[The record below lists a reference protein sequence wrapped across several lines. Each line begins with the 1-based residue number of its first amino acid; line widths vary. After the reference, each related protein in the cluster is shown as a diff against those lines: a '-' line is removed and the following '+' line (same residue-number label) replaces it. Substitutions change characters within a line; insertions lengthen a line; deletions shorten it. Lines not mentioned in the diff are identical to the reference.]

1 MSIVVFS
8 HSDCLE
14 HIPDEQHPECPAR
27 LAAINDQLIRSGMD
41 FVLVRKDAS
50 DAPLEAIYKAHTKEH
65 VDFVFAQIPEYDHEW
80 IDPDTLV
87 TAGSKAAAL
96 KAAGA
101 AINAVDDVL
110 TTYNKQAFCAVRP
123 PGHHATRD
131 KAMGFCLFNNVA
143 IAAYHALETHGL
155 ERVAIVDFDV
165 HHGNGTEDIVQND
178 ERILFCSSFQ
188 QAFYPFTGE
197 NTSADNVHNVPLPA
211 GCKGPQWQ
219 EAVSQQWFKALDDF
233 APQLIL
239 ISAGFD
245 GHAEDDMSQFLLK
258 EEDYH
263 WISLKLK
270 EIADKHCDG
279 RIVSCLEGGYNLSA
293 LGRSVVAH
301 LKGLL

>member
-1 MSIVVFS
+1 MSIVIFS
-8 HSDCLE
+8 HLDCLD

-27 LAAINDQLIRSGMD
+27 LTAINDQLIRSGMD
-41 FVLVRKDAS
+41 FVIVKKDAD
-50 DAPLEAIYKAHTKEH
+50 DAPLNALYKAHSKAH
-65 VDFVFAQIPEYDHEW
+65 VDLVFSQIPNENHEW

-87 TAGSKAAAL
+87 TPGSKAAAL

-101 AINAVDDVL
+101 AVGAVDDVM
-110 TTYNKQAFCAVRP
+110 TTLNKQAFCAVRP

-131 KAMGFCLFNNVA
+131 KAMGFCLFNNIA
-143 IAAYHALETHGL
+143 IAAYHALEAHGL
-155 ERVAIVDFDV
+155 KRIAIVDFDV
-165 HHGNGTEDIVQND
+165 HHGNGTEDIVQGD

-197 NTSADNVHNVPLPA
+197 DTSAGNIHNVPLPA

-219 EAVSQQWFKALDDF
+219 EAVSAKWFKTLDEF

-239 ISAGFD
+239 VSAGFD

-301 LKGLL
+301 LKGIL

>member
-8 HSDCLE
+8 HDDCLK
-14 HIPDEQHPECPAR
+14 HIPNEQHPECPAR
-27 LAAINDQLIRSGMD
+27 IEAINDQLIRSGLD
-41 FVLVRKDAS
+41 FVLIRKEATE
-50 DAPLEAIYKAHTKEH
+50 APWEAIQAAHSQAH
-65 VDFVFAQIPEYDHEW
+65 IDFIRAEIPEYDHEW
-80 IDPDTLV
+80 VDPDTLV
-87 TAGSKAAAL
+87 TPGSLTAAL

-101 AINAVDDVL
+101 AVNAVDDVM
-110 TTYNKQAFCAVRP
+110 TTLNKQAFCAVRP
-123 PGHHATRD
+123 PGHHATRS

-143 IAAYHALETHGL
+143 VAAYHAIEKHGL

-165 HHGNGTEDIVQND
+165 HHGNGTEDIVQGD
-178 ERILFCSSFQ
+178 DRILFCSSFQ

-197 NTSADNVHNVPLPA
+197 DTSAGNVHNVPLPA
-211 GCKGPQWQ
+211 GCKGEQWQ
-219 EAVSQQWFKALDDF
+219 QAVSEKWFHTLNHF
-233 APQLIL
+233 QPQLVL

-263 WISLKLK
+263 WISVKLK

-279 RIVSCLEGGYNLSA
+279 RIVSTLEGGYNLSA

>member
-1 MSIVVFS
+1 MSIVIFS
-8 HSDCLE
+8 HADCLN

-27 LAAINDQLIRSGMD
+27 ITAINDQLIRSGMD
-41 FVLVRKDAS
+41 FVLVKKDATE
-50 DAPLEAIYKAHTKEH
+50 APLEALYKAHTKTH
-65 VDFVFAQIPEYDHEW
+65 VDSVFSEIPEYDHEW

-87 TAGSKAAAL
+87 TPGSKAAAL

-101 AINAVDDVL
+101 AINAVDDVM
-110 TTYNKQAFCAVRP
+110 TTLNKQAFCAVRP

-131 KAMGFCLFNNVA
+131 KAMGFCLFNNIA
-143 IAAYHALETHGL
+143 IAAYHALDKHGL
-155 ERVAIVDFDV
+155 DRVAIVDFDV
-165 HHGNGTEDIVQND
+165 HHGNGTEDIVQGD

-197 NTSADNVHNVPLPA
+197 DTSASNIRNVPLPA

-219 EAVSQQWFKALDDF
+219 EAVSEQWFSALDNF

-258 EEDYH
+258 EDDYH

-301 LKGLL
+301 LKGIL